1 MLNFWGHFNRKIGT
15 KDVKTEKKNLLSF
28 FLTLDRR
35 LNEEEEESNDDS

>member
-15 KDVKTEKKNLLSF
+15 EDVKTEKELLSF

-35 LNEEEEESNDDS
+35 LSEEEEESNDDS